1 MAEYTSDEER
11 FSALINFFKDNK
23 NTLLIGLV
31 GALIIAISFFAY
43 NSYDA
48 NQNAEASKLYDDWF
62 SSLNTELSN
71 EDDQFESFNNLQN
84 QYSNTGHAMLARM
97 VRASSYARK
106 GDLEK
111 ALADYRILLDDTSG
125 IFGNE
130 MLNSIAKLN
139 IARIE
144 LSKSNYSKALE
155 VLESFDTNSEHT
167 LIYEV
172 KGDALV
178 GLKKN
183 ELAIDQYTYAL
194 ENARND
200 SQRSLIKMK
209 INNIANSSQ

>member
-1 MAEYTSDEER
+1 
-11 FSALINFFKDNK
+11 
-23 NTLLIGLV
+23 
-31 GALIIAISFFAY
+31 
-43 NSYDA
+43 
-48 NQNAEASKLYDDWF
+48 
-62 SSLNTELSN
+62 
-71 EDDQFESFNNLQN
+71 
-84 QYSNTGHAMLARM
+84 MLARM